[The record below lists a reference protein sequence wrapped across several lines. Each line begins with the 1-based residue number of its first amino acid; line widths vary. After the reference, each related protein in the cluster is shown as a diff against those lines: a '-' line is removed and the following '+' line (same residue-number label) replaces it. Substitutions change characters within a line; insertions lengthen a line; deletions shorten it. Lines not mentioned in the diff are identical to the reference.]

1 MQKWLPPA
9 LIAFAGAALTGIA
22 LFQGGGGDLEV
33 EIKKAPFIMPAV
45 HNVYADPEALGGKYH
60 LFKARLTNTSNAT
73 LEDVTVK
80 YRIPGHIEWTELG
93 VIGQMFPGQSGVVAC
108 YPKFND
114 DITKKTTESLEKV
127 EIAIDWDGADEDDT
141 VEEEFSFKMMNRNEF
156 VYSNIAAS
164 EISGYKDLYD
174 NNDLIPCF
182 VTPSDPVV
190 KYYTQIVQE
199 KVMKGEAAS
208 ITQKPEDAARFLMSL
223 YEATRMA
230 HMVYSGT
237 KGIPA
242 SADDVTSLVQTLRL
256 PREVITGNTGLCIE
270 LSCMYASVMSAAGID
285 PVIYLIP
292 GHAYPGFRMQGQ
304 YYAIEATMING
315 EGLGGIAS
323 AQDAF
328 QKGQQQLQEF
338 IKQVQA
344 GHPGYSI
351 VDVHELNQK
360 GVRSMALGD
369 DTFLKQKVDQLA
381 QNFGVLQ
388 GGGEQLLALTQ
399 GNAGGGGG
407 GNDGGGGG
415 GGNDGG
421 GGGGGGGGGNDGGGN
436 DGGGGGGSASAQRT
450 PGPLSFSV
458 PQGWSVRN
466 RPFPQ
471 MPVYTMVAESPDQMA
486 NAGVYDIPANNAEE
500 AMGQLQQLFAQYG
513 SQLQYQVNGN
523 QVEGATYS
531 NMGTW
536 MWRGRIARGPNGI
549 RLVAVG
555 ANDMMF
561 QQYSGQMA
569 SILSSIR

>member
-1 MQKWLPPA
+1 MKKWLPPA
-9 LIAFAGAALTGIA
+9 IVSLAGAALTGIS
-22 LFQGGGGDLEV
+22 LFQGSGGDLDV

-45 HNVYADPEALGGKYH
+45 HNVYADPEALNGKYH
-60 LFKARLTNTSNAT
+60 LFKARLTNTSKST

-80 YRIPGHIEWTELG
+80 YRIPGYIDWTELG

-114 DITKKTTESLEKV
+114 DITKKTTESMEKV
-127 EIAIDWDGADEDDT
+127 EIAIAWDGADEDDT
-141 VEEEFSFKMMNRNEF
+141 VEEEFNFKMMNRNEF
-156 VYSNIAAS
+156 VYSNIPAS
-164 EISGYKDLYD
+164 EISGYKDVYD
-174 NNDLIPCF
+174 NNDLIACF

-208 ITQKPEDAARFLMSL
+208 ISQKPEDAARFLMSL

-237 KGIPA
+237 KGVPA
-242 SADDVTSLVQTLRL
+242 SADDVSSLVQTLRL

-270 LSCMYASVMSAAGID
+270 LSCLYASVLSAAGID
-285 PVIYLIP
+285 PIIYLIP

-315 EGLGGIAS
+315 EGLGGIAT
-323 AQDAF
+323 AQQAF
-328 QKGQQQLQEF
+328 QKGQEQLQEF
-338 IKQVQA
+338 IKQAQA
-344 GHPGYSI
+344 GHPAYTV
-351 VDVHELNQK
+351 VDIHELNSK
-360 GVRSMALGD
+360 GVRSMALAD
-369 DTFLKQKVDQLA
+369 DTFLKQKVDQIA

-388 GGGEQLLALTQ
+388 GGGEQLLAMSQ
-399 GNAGGGGG
+399 GNGG
-407 GNDGGGGG
+407 GNAGGG

-421 GGGGGGGGGNDGGGN
+421 GGGGGGGGNDGGGNSGGGN
-436 DGGGGGGSASAQRT
+436 DGGGGVSGQRT
-450 PGPLSFSV
+450 SGPLSFAV
-458 PQGWSVRN
+458 PRGWSLRN

-471 MPVYTMVAESPDQMA
+471 MPVYTLVAESPDGMA
-486 NAGVYDIPANNAEE
+486 NAAVYDLQAGSVEE
-500 AMGQLQQLFAQYG
+500 AMGQLQQLFSQYG
-513 SQLQYQVNGN
+513 SMLQYQVNGN

-536 MWRGRIARGPNGI
+536 LWRGTAGRGPNGI

-555 ANDMMF
+555 ASDMAF
-561 QQYSGQMA
+561 QQYSGQLG